1 MNMSEFRSNNASYNA
16 PIVNPLSALRVFALM
31 LVFLLHSY
39 IFRSYADFEID
50 GGLDFIL
57 KTPAWAGVWIFF
69 IVSGY
74 LAGMGFFER
83 RYEYSIT
90 GLVRYYLVKVVR
102 ILIPTLFFI
111 FLICLLTAP
120 EFLVDHPEVVK
131 DILLLK
137 YDGSIAF
144 DGLGATWFIFTLFWL
159 YLIAPFVCIAFD
171 FIGRFLKPKSA
182 DCIGYII
189 PERSGPIPSA
199 PVRRR

>member
-1 MNMSEFRSNNASYNA
+1 MEDWISFSKLPHGQEFGYSSS
-16 PIVNPLSALRVFALM
+16 L
-31 LVFLLHSY
+31 
-39 IFRSYADFEID
+39 ADI
-50 GGLDFIL
+50 
-57 KTPAWAGVWIFF
+57 WQVW
-69 IVSGY
+69 V
-74 LAGMGFFER
+74 FFER

-171 FIGRFLKPKSA
+171 FIGRFLKNKSGWFVLLA
-182 DCIGYII
+182 TVIIIGF
-189 PERSGPIPSA
+189 
-199 PVRRR
+199 